1 MIRHTPRQY
10 AAAFVAALKGKKRD
24 EQREMIRR
32 LLSLVSK
39 RGDSPRLGLIL
50 NEIEK
55 KYFKDAGVKKVDV
68 ESASPLSAAV
78 KKEIEAALGG
88 DIFLR
93 EKITPGLLAGMK
105 LLVDDETL
113 IDASAEAQLKKLFP

>member
-1 MIRHTPRQY
+1 MRYTPRQY

-68 ESASPLSAAV
+68 ESVSPLSAAV
-78 KKEIEAALGG
+78 KKEIEAVIGG